1 MGLAHSRPV
10 HVIVQLLEG
19 AGCQLPLPLLLGGGL
34 LLCGRTSSITL
45 HPQRPLG
52 SPCAWPSG
60 CWGWGSESGHCGGA
74 DWGQELGNEKGWPV
88 WGGGPRRWAVPN
100 GWGIQEGQLG
110 ASAESLNHP

>member
-45 HPQRPLG
+45 RPQRPPG

-60 CWGWGSESGHCGGA
+60 CWGGALSQATAGVGG
-74 DWGQELGNEKGWPV
+74 QT
-88 WGGGPRRWAVPN
+88 GGR
-100 GWGIQEGQLG
+100 
-110 ASAESLNHP
+110 S